1 MKDYQKY
8 KFETR
13 MIHAG
18 YAPNVGGP
26 GDETRSVVPPLF
38 QTNAYYYNNV
48 QQAQNLFELKE
59 AGNIYTRITNPTNSF
74 FEERVNALDGG
85 VGALSFS
92 SGHAAMF
99 NAIVNLAGTG
109 DEIVS
114 SRDIYGGAVNMFG
127 VSLKRLG
134 ITVKFVDPDDLS
146 AWEAAITDKTRLFF
160 TELIG
165 NGNTCVSDIQAIAD
179 IAHKHE
185 IPFMVDGTFN
195 TPYLCRPLEH
205 GADFVV
211 HSATKFLSGHGQVM
225 AGIVVDGGRFVFKDN
240 PRFPLYNEPDVSYHG
255 LVFADLGELAFIL
268 RLRALIM
275 RDLGSCLAPFNSFL
289 IMQGIETLSL
299 RMERHCENAIGV
311 AEFLESHEKI
321 ESVSYP
327 SLKSNKYYELAQKYC
342 PKGASGVFTFKI
354 KGGKDAAMKFMDS
367 LRLIQNVSNLG
378 DIRTQV
384 VHPATTTHSQ
394 MSAEQLAASGVGG
407 GDIRISVGLENI
419 DDLINDLKQALL

>member
-8 KFETR
+8 SFETR

-18 YAPNVGGP
+18 YP
-26 GDETRSVVPPLF
+26 GDDSRSVVPPLF

-48 QQAQNLFELKE
+48 EQAQNLFELKE

-74 FEERVNALDGG
+74 FEERINALDGG
-85 VGALSFS
+85 IGALSFS

-99 NAIVNLAGTG
+99 NAIVNLACVG

-127 VSLKRLG
+127 VSLDRLG
-134 ITVKFVDPDDLS
+134 IKVKWVDPDDLS
-146 AWEAAITDKTRLFF
+146 AWEAAVSDKTRLFF

-165 NGNTCVSDIQAIAD
+165 NGNTCISDIEKIAE
-179 IAHKHE
+179 IAHKNG

-225 AGIVVDGGRFVFKDN
+225 AGVIVDGGRFKFKDN
-240 PRFPLYNEPDVSYHG
+240 PRFPLYNQPDVSYHG
-255 LVFADLGELAFIL
+255 LVFADLGASAFIL

-275 RDLGSCLAPFNSFL
+275 RDLGACLAPFNSFL
-289 IMQGIETLSL
+289 IMQGVETLSL
-299 RMERHCENAIGV
+299 RMARHCENAIKV
-311 AEFLESHEKI
+311 AEFLENHPLI

-327 SLKSNKYYELAQKYC
+327 SLKSSRYYELAQKYT
-342 PKGASGVFTFKI
+342 PKGASSVFTFRI
-354 KGGKDAAMKFMDS
+354 RGGKQAAIRFMDS
-367 LRLIQNVSNLG
+367 LQLIQNVSNLG

-384 VHPATTTHSQ
+384 VHMATTTHSQ
-394 MSAEQLAASGVGG
+394 MSAEQLSASGIDG
-407 GDIRISVGLENI
+407 GDVRISVGLETVN
-419 DDLINDLKQALL
+419 DLINDLEQALKT

>member
-1 MKDYQKY
+1 MKNYA
-8 KFETR
+8 FETK

-18 YAPNVGGP
+18 YAQSLGGS
-26 GDETRSVVPPLF
+26 GDATRSVVPPLF
-38 QTNAYYYNNV
+38 QTNAYYYENV

-59 AGNIYTRITNPTNSF
+59 MGNIYTRITNPTNSF
-74 FEERVNALDGG
+74 FEERVNALEGG

-99 NAIVNLAGTG
+99 NAVVNLACSG

-127 VSLKRLG
+127 VALQRLG
-134 ITVKFVDPDDLS
+134 ITVKWVDPDDLS
-146 AWEAAITDKTRLFF
+146 AWENAVTDKTRLFF

-165 NGNTCVSDIQAIAD
+165 NGNTCVSDISAIAD
-179 IAHKHE
+179 IAHRNG

-205 GADFVV
+205 GADYVV

-225 AGIVVDGGRFVFKDN
+225 AGIIVDGGKFSFKDN
-240 PRFPLYNEPDVSYHG
+240 PRFPLFNQPDVSYHG
-255 LVFADLGELAFIL
+255 LVFADLGAPAFIL

-275 RDLGSCLAPFNSFL
+275 RDLGACLAPFNSFL

-299 RMERHCENAIGV
+299 RMERHCENAIKV
-311 AEFLESHEKI
+311 AEFLESDPQI
-321 ESVSYP
+321 EFVTYP
-327 SLKSNKYYELAQKYC
+327 SLKSSKYYELAKKYT
-342 PKGASGVFTFKI
+342 PKGASSVFTFRI
-354 KGGKDAAMKFMDS
+354 KGGKPAAIKFMDS
-367 LRLIQNVSNLG
+367 LELIQNVSNLG

-384 VHPATTTHSQ
+384 VHMATTTHSQ
-394 MSAEQLAASGVGG
+394 MSAEQLEASGVGG
-407 GDIRISVGLENI
+407 GDVRISVGLENI
-419 DDLINDLKQALL
+419 EDLINDLKQALTN

>member
-8 KFETR
+8 AFETR

-18 YAPNVGGP
+18 YGG
-26 GDETRSVVPPLF
+26 DASRSVVPPLF
-38 QTNAYYYNNV
+38 QTNAYYYENV
-48 QQAQNLFELKE
+48 EQAQNLFELKE

-74 FEERVNALDGG
+74 LEERINALDGG
-85 VGALSFS
+85 IGALSFS
-92 SGHAAMF
+92 SGHAAIF
-99 NAIVNLAGTG
+99 NAIVNLACAG

-134 ITVKFVDPDDLS
+134 ITVKWVDPDDLS
-146 AWEAAITDKTRLFF
+146 AWEAAVTPQTRLFF

-165 NGNTCVSDIQAIAD
+165 NGNTCVADIEKIAE
-179 IAHKHE
+179 IAHKNG

-225 AGIVVDGGRFVFKDN
+225 AGVIVDGGKFKFKDN
-240 PRFPLYNEPDVSYHG
+240 PRFPLYNQPDVSYHG
-255 LVFADLGELAFIL
+255 LVFADLGESAFIL

-289 IMQGIETLSL
+289 IMQGVETLSL
-299 RMERHCENAIGV
+299 RMERHCANALWI
-311 AEFLESHEKI
+311 AQFLEGRSEI
-321 ESVSYP
+321 EVVNYP
-327 SLKSNKYYELAQKYC
+327 SLSSNKYYDLAQKYM
-342 PKGASGVFTFKI
+342 PKGASSVFTFRI
-354 KGGKDAAMKFMDS
+354 KGGKQAAIKFMNA
-367 LRLIQNVSNLG
+367 LQLIQNVSNLG

-384 VHPATTTHSQ
+384 VHMATTTHSQ
-394 MSAEQLAASGVGG
+394 MSEEQLRASGIDG
-407 GDIRISVGLENI
+407 GDIRISVGLENA
-419 DDLINDLKQALL
+419 DDLINDIEQALGN